1 MDEMNKAVET
11 LDTQTAAAAAVK
23 MPEDITLGQ
32 LSEKDQQAV
41 RDYAGQIDVSNA
53 SEVLQYGSAAQQKL
67 TVFADTALANA
78 RTKDTGAV
86 GETLAGLVAQLQGFS
101 AVEEKKGFL
110 GLFKKAGNQLATMK
124 ARYDK
129 VSVSVDEVANT
140 LEDHRISLLK
150 DIAMFDRLYEE
161 NAEYY
166 RQLCFYIIAGKE
178 KIESLRANELEAARA
193 KAAETGDPADAQAAN
208 DLAAA
213 IDRFEKKVYDL
224 ELTRQ
229 ISIQMAPQIRLLQNN
244 DSLLADKI
252 HSALVNTLPL
262 WKSQMVLAL
271 GLENSASALRASQA
285 VSDATNRMLR
295 QNAEQLKQGTVNTA
309 REAERSI
316 VDIETLVAT
325 NQSLIETLTEVE
337 NIQMEGRAK
346 RAEAETKLQEMEDQL
361 KQKLL
366 SVRESAIKKT
376 PDAPNA

>member
-1 MDEMNKAVET
+1 MENNAVET
-11 LDTQTAAAAAVK
+11 LDAQSTAVK

-41 RDYAGQIDVSNA
+41 RDYAEKIDVSNA

-78 RTKDTGAV
+78 RTKDTGVV
-86 GETLAGLVAQLQGFS
+86 GDTLAGLVAQLQGF
-101 AVEEKKGFL
+101 APAEEKKGFL
-110 GLFKKAGNQLATMK
+110 GLFRRTGNQLATMK

-129 VSVSVDEVANT
+129 VSVSVDEVANN

-178 KIESLRANELEAARA
+178 KIEALRTNDLEAARA

-271 GLENSASALRASQA
+271 GLENSRSALKASQA

-295 QNAEQLKQGTVNTA
+295 QNAEQLKQGTIATA

-337 NIQMEGRAK
+337 NIQTEGRAK
-346 RAEAETKLQEMEDQL
+346 RAEAENKLQEMEDQL
-361 KQKLL
+361 KEKLL
-366 SVRESAIKKT
+366 SVRQTAIKNT
-376 PDAPNA
+376 PNKPEA

>member
-1 MDEMNKAVET
+1 MENNAVET
-11 LDTQTAAAAAVK
+11 LDAQSTAVK

-41 RDYAGQIDVSNA
+41 RDYAEKIDVSNA

-67 TVFADTALANA
+67 TVFADTALSNA
-78 RTKDTGAV
+78 RTKDTGVV
-86 GETLAGLVAQLQGFS
+86 GDTLAGLVAQLQGF
-101 AVEEKKGFL
+101 APAEEKKGFL
-110 GLFKKAGNQLATMK
+110 GLFKRTGNQLATMK

-129 VSVSVDEVANT
+129 VSVSVDEVANN

-178 KIESLRANELEAARA
+178 KIEALRTNDLEAARA

-271 GLENSASALRASQA
+271 GLENSRSALKASQA
-285 VSDATNRMLR
+285 VSDATNQMLR
-295 QNAEQLKQGTVNTA
+295 QNAEQLKQGTIATA

-337 NIQMEGRAK
+337 NIQTEGRAK
-346 RAEAETKLQEMEDQL
+346 RAEAENKLQEMEDQL
-361 KQKLL
+361 KEKLL
-366 SVRESAIKKT
+366 SVRQTAIKNT
-376 PDAPNA
+376 PNKPEA

>member
-229 ISIQMAPQIRLLQNN
+229 ISIQMAPQIRLLKNN

>member
-1 MDEMNKAVET
+1 MENNAVET
-11 LDTQTAAAAAVK
+11 LDAQSTAVK

-41 RDYAGQIDVSNA
+41 RDYAEKIDVSNA

-78 RTKDTGAV
+78 RTKDTGVV
-86 GETLAGLVAQLQGFS
+86 GDTLAGLVAQLQGF
-101 AVEEKKGFL
+101 APAEEKKGFL
-110 GLFKKAGNQLATMK
+110 GLFKRTGNQLATMK

-129 VSVSVDEVANT
+129 VSVSVDEVANN

-178 KIESLRANELEAARA
+178 KIEALRTNDLEAARA

-271 GLENSASALRASQA
+271 GLENSRSALKASQA
-285 VSDATNRMLR
+285 VSDATNQMLR
-295 QNAEQLKQGTVNTA
+295 QNAEQLKQGTIATA

-316 VDIETLVAT
+316 VDIATLVAT
-325 NQSLIETLTEVE
+325 NPSLIETLTEVE
-337 NIQMEGRAK
+337 NIQTEGRAK
-346 RAEAETKLQEMEDQL
+346 RAEAENKLQEMEDQL
-361 KQKLL
+361 KEKLL
-366 SVRESAIKKT
+366 SVRQTAIKNT
-376 PDAPNA
+376 PNKPEA

>member
-1 MDEMNKAVET
+1 MENNAVET
-11 LDTQTAAAAAVK
+11 LDAQSTAVK

-41 RDYAGQIDVSNA
+41 RDYAEKIDVSNA

-78 RTKDTGAV
+78 RTKDTGVV
-86 GETLAGLVAQLQGFS
+86 GDTLAGLVAQLQGF
-101 AVEEKKGFL
+101 APAEEKKGFL
-110 GLFKKAGNQLATMK
+110 GLFKRTGNQLATMK

-129 VSVSVDEVANT
+129 VSVSVDEVANN

-178 KIESLRANELEAARA
+178 KIEALRTNDLEAARA

-229 ISIQMAPQIRLLQNN
+229 ISIQMAPQIRLQQKN

-271 GLENSASALRASQA
+271 GLENSRSALKASQA
-285 VSDATNRMLR
+285 VSDATNQMLR
-295 QNAEQLKQGTVNTA
+295 QNAEQLKQGTIATA

-337 NIQMEGRAK
+337 NIQTEGRAK
-346 RAEAETKLQEMEDQL
+346 RAEAENKLQEMEDQL
-361 KQKLL
+361 KEKLL
-366 SVRESAIKKT
+366 SVRQTAIKNT
-376 PDAPNA
+376 PNKPEA

>member
-1 MDEMNKAVET
+1 MENNAVET
-11 LDTQTAAAAAVK
+11 LDAQSTAVK

-41 RDYAGQIDVSNA
+41 RDYAEKIDVSNA

-78 RTKDTGAV
+78 RTKDTGVV
-86 GETLAGLVAQLQGFS
+86 GDTLAGLVAQLQGF
-101 AVEEKKGFL
+101 APAEEKKGFL
-110 GLFKKAGNQLATMK
+110 GLFKRTGNQLATMK
-124 ARYDK
+124 ARYDR
-129 VSVSVDEVANT
+129 VSVSVDEVANN

-178 KIESLRANELEAARA
+178 KIEALRTNDLEAART

-271 GLENSASALRASQA
+271 GLENSRSALKASQA
-285 VSDATNRMLR
+285 VSDATNQMLR
-295 QNAEQLKQGTVNTA
+295 QNAEQLKQGTIATA

-337 NIQMEGRAK
+337 NIQTEGRAK
-346 RAEAETKLQEMEDQL
+346 RAEAENKLQEMEDQL
-361 KQKLL
+361 KEKLL
-366 SVRESAIKKT
+366 SVRQTAIKNT
-376 PDAPNA
+376 PNKPEA